1 MDGVSG
7 LSFPVQE
14 ESRTFKASEAL
25 HLALG
30 VLETH
35 FYHSEPMLNQ
45 DSRVWGEAVIA
56 QGYLAGKG
64 RI

>member
-14 ESRTFKASEAL
+14 ESRTFKASGAL

-45 DSRVWGEAVIA
+45 DSRV
-56 QGYLAGKG
+56 
-64 RI
+64 